1 MPTSLRKLCK
11 KELSLFVHYP
21 TTYKWCHGVIYTA
34 LLQNVCI
41 KQYKDNRLS
50 IVRKYLQLK
59 TGLWKIKG
67 MLNDK
72 IVLSKPKSIMLSSHY
87 LMSKLWLPRGYLG
100 EQQFKKQNDQALQS
114 SGQRQNFILLSIWVL
129 EHSSVLIFK

>member
-1 MPTSLRKLCK
+1 MSNIKKNKTKTKTKKTPDFLQLFLFTGKIFILKIFLNFLLQQNFMPTSLRKLCK

-21 TTYKWCHGVIYTA
+21 TTYKWCHGAIYTA

-59 TGLWKIKG
+59 TGLRKIKG
-67 MLNDK
+67 MFNDK
-72 IVLSKPKSIMLSSHY
+72 IVLSKPKSILLSSHY
-87 LMSKLWLPRGYLG
+87 LMSKL
-100 EQQFKKQNDQALQS
+100 
-114 SGQRQNFILLSIWVL
+114 
-129 EHSSVLIFK
+129 